1 MSDSQPISDADR
13 QVWRSFLM
21 MRRQLDRA
29 LEQRLQ
35 GDAGVSGA
43 DFEILTTLQASQD
56 KQLRARELTELL
68 GWEKSRV
75 SHQVTRM
82 EARGLVERK
91 DCPTDLRGT
100 WVALT
105 AAGTAAVLTASLG
118 HDDELR
124 RRFFGVLDLD
134 EKSTIGAASER
145 IIDAVNPT
153 ACERADEILGE
164 SVTDAPARI
173 AS

>member
-1 MSDSQPISDADR
+1 MSNSQPISDSDR

-100 WVALT
+100 WVTLT
-105 AAGTAAVLTASLG
+105 AAGAEAVLTATLG
-118 HDDELR
+118 HDDELQ
-124 RRFFGVLDLD
+124 RRFFGVLDVD

-145 IIDAVNPT
+145 IIDAVNPA
-153 ACERADEILGE
+153 ACERAGEILGE
-164 SVTDAPARI
+164 SGAEATARV